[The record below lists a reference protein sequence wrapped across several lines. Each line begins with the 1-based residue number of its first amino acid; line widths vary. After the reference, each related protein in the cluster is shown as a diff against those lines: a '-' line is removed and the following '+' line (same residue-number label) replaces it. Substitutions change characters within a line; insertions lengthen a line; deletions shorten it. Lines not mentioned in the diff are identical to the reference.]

1 MNQQWII
8 VYLLVTCAH
17 LSHQTS
23 TPNAT
28 TYIAAVVE
36 YSPKYSTNSNETLK
50 INSDAYVVFIKVAN
64 LYGVDI
70 IVFPEA
76 GLTTINFPE
85 REKLEDWTTIVP
97 NASSN
102 YTPCSQDTVKVSEAL
117 RKISC
122 AAKSNKIYV
131 VINIAEKAPCYDVP
145 CPKDKMFYYSTNVV
159 FDRTG
164 KIIARYRKT
173 NLFGEY
179 QFNVTTIPEIVTFDT
194 DFGVRFGTFI
204 CFDIL
209 FYEPAIELTR
219 IHQVTD
225 FVYPTAWF
233 SEVPFLTA
241 VQLQAG
247 WSFAENVNLLA
258 SGYNR
263 PSFGNAGSGIYLGR
277 RGIGKAI
284 MPTTTRKEMLIF
296 EVPKIKKIKLNIGT
310 QYNEDLY
317 DPLKD
322 KSQKV
327 VPSHHQKEHD
337 ELWKKQE
344 NNAMIVN
351 NEIFLLYD
359 DIDTFETF
367 PLEEN
372 VTKNICQ
379 NNFCCDFRIEIT
391 KIDPSIKYRLMV
403 FNGYRSIPNNPVDDN
418 VVVSSCSIIQCSN
431 NSVSSCGA
439 VQKSKTVFNIIYI
452 TAKFDNLKTSLI
464 MPSTLN
470 PNLLPLN
477 NEDWKFNVVD
487 LFTENDRLHVTM
499 SLNNPTDNLV
509 TFGIYSRLFN
519 NNANRISFN
528 IINYFVILL
537 VTLMLSKL

>member
-1 MNQQWII
+1 MNQKWII
-8 VYLLVTCAH
+8 VYLLVVCAH

-36 YSPKYSTNSNETLK
+36 YPAKYSTNSNETLK

-76 GLTTINFPE
+76 GLTTVNFPE

-102 YTPCSQDTVKVSEAL
+102 YTPCCQDTFKVSEAL

-122 AAKSNKIYV
+122 AARSNKIYV
-131 VINIAEKAPCYDVP
+131 VINIAEKEPCSDEP
-145 CPKDKMFYYSTNVV
+145 CPTDKMFYYNTNVV

-173 NLFGEY
+173 NLSKEY
-179 QFNVTTIPEIVTFDT
+179 QFNVTTIPEVVTFNT
-194 DFGVRFGTFI
+194 DFGVKFGTFT
-204 CFDIL
+204 CFDIY
-209 FYEPAIELTR
+209 FRKPALQLTR
-219 IHQVTD
+219 DYQVTD

-241 VQLQAG
+241 VQLQSG

-277 RGIGKAI
+277 KGIGKAI
-284 MPTTTRKEMLIF
+284 MPTITREEILIF
-296 EVPKIKKIKLNIGT
+296 EVPKINIET

-322 KSQKV
+322 QSKKILLS
-327 VPSHHQKEHD
+327 HQKEHD
-337 ELWKKQE
+337 ESRKKWE
-344 NNAMIVN
+344 INTMIVN
-351 NEIFLLYD
+351 DKIVLLHD
-359 DIDTFETF
+359 DINTFETF

-372 VTKNICQ
+372 ITKNICH
-379 NNFCCDFRIEIT
+379 NNFCCDFRIEIA
-391 KIDPSIKYRLMV
+391 KIDPSIKYHLMV
-403 FNGYRSIPNNPVDDN
+403 FNGHRSIPSNHVNDN
-418 VVVSSCSIIQCSN
+418 VAVSSCSIIQCSN
-431 NSVSSCGA
+431 NSISSCGS
-439 VQKSKTVFNIIYI
+439 VQKSETVFNTIYI
-452 TAKFDNLKTSLI
+452 TAKFDNPKTSLI

-470 PNLLPLN
+470 SNLLPLN
-477 NEDWKFNVVD
+477 NEDWKFTTVD
-487 LFTENDRLHVTM
+487 FFTENDRLHVTI
-499 SLNNPTDNLV
+499 SLSNPTDNLV
-509 TFGIYSRLFN
+509 TFGIYSRPFTN
-519 NNANRISFN
+519 SANRTSFH
-528 IINYFVILL
+528 IINYLIMLL
-537 VTLMLSKL
+537 VTLLLSRN

>member
-1 MNQQWII
+1 
-8 VYLLVTCAH
+8 
-17 LSHQTS
+17 
-23 TPNAT
+23 
-28 TYIAAVVE
+28 
-36 YSPKYSTNSNETLK
+36 
-50 INSDAYVVFIKVAN
+50 
-64 LYGVDI
+64 
-70 IVFPEA
+70 
-76 GLTTINFPE
+76 
-85 REKLEDWTTIVP
+85 
-97 NASSN
+97 
-102 YTPCSQDTVKVSEAL
+102 
-117 RKISC
+117 
-122 AAKSNKIYV
+122 
-131 VINIAEKAPCYDVP
+131 
-145 CPKDKMFYYSTNVV
+145 
-159 FDRTG
+159 
-164 KIIARYRKT
+164 
-173 NLFGEY
+173 
-179 QFNVTTIPEIVTFDT
+179 
-194 DFGVRFGTFI
+194 
-204 CFDIL
+204 
-209 FYEPAIELTR
+209 
-219 IHQVTD
+219 
-225 FVYPTAWF
+225 
-233 SEVPFLTA
+233 
-241 VQLQAG
+241 
-247 WSFAENVNLLA
+247 
-258 SGYNR
+258 
-263 PSFGNAGSGIYLGR
+263 
-277 RGIGKAI
+277 

>member
-1 MNQQWII
+1 MNQKWII
-8 VYLLVTCAH
+8 VYLLVACAH

-23 TPNAT
+23 TPNTT

-36 YSPKYSTNSNETLK
+36 YSPKYSINSNETLK
-50 INSDAYVVFIKVAN
+50 INSDEYVGFIEIAN
-64 LYGVDI
+64 LYAVDI

-76 GLTTINFPE
+76 GLTTMNFPE

-97 NASSN
+97 NASFN
-102 YTPCSQDTVKVSEAL
+102 YIPCCQDIFKVSDAL

-122 AAKSNKIYV
+122 AARSNKIYV
-131 VINIAEKAPCYDVP
+131 VINIAEKELCSDEP
-145 CPKDKMFYYSTNVV
+145 CPRDKMFYYNTNVV

-173 NLFGEY
+173 NLSKEY
-179 QFNVTTIPEIVTFDT
+179 QFNVTTTPEVVSFDT
-194 DFGVRFGTFI
+194 DFGVKFGTFT
-204 CFDIL
+204 CFDIY
-209 FYEPAIELTR
+209 FRKPALQLTR
-219 IHQVTD
+219 DHQVTD

-284 MPTTTRKEMLIF
+284 MPTITRKEILIF
-296 EVPKIKKIKLNIGT
+296 KVPKINIET
-310 QYNEDLY
+310 QYTEDPY

-322 KSQKV
+322 QSQKV
-327 VPSHHQKEHD
+327 LLSHHQKEHD
-337 ELWKKQE
+337 ESRKKWE
-344 NNAMIVN
+344 NNIMIVN
-351 NEIFLLYD
+351 DKIRLLHD
-359 DIDTFETF
+359 DTDIFETF

-372 VTKNICQ
+372 ITKNICQ
-379 NNFCCDFRIEIT
+379 NNFCCDFRIEIA

-403 FNGYRSIPNNPVDDN
+403 FNGHRSIPNNLVNDN
-418 VVVSSCSIIQCSN
+418 VAVSSCSIIQCLN
-431 NSVSSCGA
+431 NSVSSCGS
-439 VQKSKTVFNIIYI
+439 VQKSETVFNTIYI
-452 TAKFDNLKTSLI
+452 TAKFDNPKTNLI

-477 NEDWKFNVVD
+477 NEDWKFSVVD
-487 LFTENDRLHVTM
+487 FFTENDRLHVTIY
-499 SLNNPTDNLV
+499 LNNPIDNLV

-519 NNANRISFN
+519 TNSANRTSFDT
-528 IINYFVILL
+528 INYFVMLL
-537 VTLMLSKL
+537 VALLLSRN

>member
-1 MNQQWII
+1 MNQKLII
-8 VYLLVTCAH
+8 VYLLVACAH

-50 INSDAYVVFIKVAN
+50 INSDTYVGFIKIAN
-64 LYGVDI
+64 LYDVDI

-76 GLTTINFPE
+76 GLTTVNFPE

-102 YTPCSQDTVKVSEAL
+102 YIPCYQDTFKVSDAL

-122 AAKSNKIYV
+122 AARSSKIYV
-131 VINIAEKAPCYDVP
+131 VINIAEKELCSDEL
-145 CPKDKMFYYSTNVV
+145 CPRDKMFYYNTNIV

-173 NLFGEY
+173 NLSKEY
-179 QFNVTTIPEIVTFDT
+179 QFNVTTTPEVVSFDT
-194 DFGVRFGTFI
+194 DFGVKFGTFT
-204 CFDIL
+204 CFDIY
-209 FYEPAIELTR
+209 FRKPALQLTR
-219 IHQVTD
+219 DHQVTD
-225 FVYPTAWF
+225 FVYPTVWF

-284 MPTTTRKEMLIF
+284 MPTNTQKEMLIF
-296 EVPKIKKIKLNIGT
+296 EVPKINIET
-310 QYNEDLY
+310 QYNEDPYNL
-317 DPLKD
+317 LKD
-322 KSQKV
+322 QNQKV
-327 VPSHHQKEHD
+327 LLSHHQKEHD
-337 ELWKKQE
+337 ESQKKRE
-344 NNAMIVN
+344 NNTMIVN
-351 NEIFLLYD
+351 DKIFLLHD
-359 DIDTFETF
+359 DTDTFETF

-372 VTKNICQ
+372 ITKNICQ
-379 NNFCCDFRIEIT
+379 NNFCCDFRIEIA

-403 FNGYRSIPNNPVDDN
+403 FKGHRSIPNNLVNDN
-418 VVVSSCSIIQCSN
+418 VAVSSCSIIQCSN
-431 NSVSSCGA
+431 NSVSSCNS
-439 VQKSKTVFNIIYI
+439 VQKSETVFNTIYI
-452 TAKFDNLKTSLI
+452 TAKFDNLKTNLI

-470 PNLLPLN
+470 SNLLPLN
-477 NEDWKFNVVD
+477 NEDWKFSVVD
-487 LFTENDRLHVTM
+487 FFTKNDRLHVTI

-509 TFGIYSRLFN
+509 TFGIYSRPFN
-519 NNANRISFN
+519 TNSANRTSFDT
-528 IINYFVILL
+528 INYFVILL
-537 VTLMLSKL
+537 VTLLLSKN